1 MALTSSIKRDYLY
14 NLAKNGKRADERKFD
29 EFRNIEIETG
39 FISKAEGSARVKIG
53 NTQVI
58 AGIKMDIGDPYSDSP
73 DKGVMITAA
82 ELIPLASPDFESG
95 PPREDAIELARVVDR
110 GIRESE
116 VIGLDKLC
124 IESGEKIWLVFIDI
138 HIIDFDGNLF
148 DAASLAALAAL
159 YNTKI
164 PLSKLTGENKEQYLK
179 NIFKDKNQELLNFG
193 ERYGND
199 ISIPYEKAYEIPGVD
214 EVIRRKEE
222 TEKKTDKIKISFD
235 DAELSNISNISNY
248 DDFKLNDIPL
258 PMNEPPISCTSVKF
272 NDVIVLDPS
281 LDEEEI
287 AEARLTVATDKN
299 GDIRA
304 MQKGLSGSFT
314 VEEIK
319 KVIKASIDNGAKI
332 REELY
337 KSAGK

>member
-1 MALTSSIKRDYLY
+1 MTLTSSIKRDYYY
-14 NLAKNGKRADERKFD
+14 NLVKNGKRADGRKFD

-39 FISKAEGSARVKIG
+39 LISKAEGSARVKIG
-53 NTQVI
+53 KTQVV
-58 AGIKMDIGDPYSDSP
+58 AGIKMDIGEPYSDSP
-73 DKGVMITAA
+73 EKGVMMTAA
-82 ELIPLASPDFESG
+82 ELIPLASPDFEAG
-95 PPREDAIELARVVDR
+95 PPRENAIELARVVDR

-124 IESGEKIWLVFIDI
+124 IEPGDIIWLVFIDI

-159 YNTKI
+159 FNTTVPIERMRPNLERLQEKI
-164 PLSKLTGENKEQYLK
+164 PSVKTYLDENP
-179 NIFKDKNQELLNFG
+179 KDYQ
-193 ERYGND
+193 
-199 ISIPYEKAYEIPGVD
+199 
-214 EVIRRKEE
+214 
-222 TEKKTDKIKISFD
+222 
-235 DAELSNISNISNY
+235 
-248 DDFKLNDIPL
+248 L

-272 NDVIVLDPS
+272 NDVVVLDPS

-304 MQKGLSGSFT
+304 MQKGLDGSFT

-319 KVIKASIDNGAKI
+319 KIIKTSIDNGRTI
-332 REELY
+332 RSKLEE
-337 KSAGK
+337 STGN

>member
-1 MALTSSIKRDYLY
+1 MTLDSSIKREYLY
-14 NLAKNGKRADERKFD
+14 NLAKNGKRADGRTFD
-29 EFRNIEIETG
+29 EFRKIEIEVG
-39 FISKAEGSARVKIG
+39 LISKAEGSAKVKIG

-58 AGIKMDIGDPYSDSP
+58 AGIKMDIGDPYQDSP
-73 DKGVMITAA
+73 NKGVMMTAA

-95 PPREDAIELARVVDR
+95 PPRENAIELALVVDR

-124 IESGEKIWLVFIDI
+124 IEPGEKIWLVFIDI
-138 HIIDFDGNLF
+138 HIIDYDGNLF

-159 YNTKI
+159 FNSVVPIERMRPNLEKFREKYPSINNY
-164 PLSKLTGENKEQYLK
+164 LEQHP
-179 NIFKDKNQELLNFG
+179 
-193 ERYGND
+193 ND
-199 ISIPYEKAYEIPGVD
+199 
-214 EVIRRKEE
+214 
-222 TEKKTDKIKISFD
+222 F
-235 DAELSNISNISNY
+235 
-248 DDFKLNDIPL
+248 PL

-272 NDVIVLDPS
+272 NDAIVIDPS
-281 LDEEEI
+281 LDEEQI
-287 AEARLTVATDKN
+287 AEVRLTVATNKN

>member
-14 NLAKNGKRADERKFD
+14 NLAKNGKRVDGRKFD
-29 EFRNIEIETG
+29 EFRDIKIETG
-39 FISKAEGSARVKIG
+39 LISKAEGSARVKIG

-58 AGIKMDIGDPYSDSP
+58 AGIKMDIGDPYPDSP

-95 PPREDAIELARVVDR
+95 PPRENAIELARVVDR

-124 IESGEKIWLVFIDI
+124 MESGEKIWLVFIDI

-159 YNTKI
+159 FNTAVPI
-164 PLSKLTGENKEQYLK
+164 ERLRPTLEKLQEKFPSVKGYLEEHP
-179 NIFKDKNQELLNFG
+179 KDYQ
-193 ERYGND
+193 
-199 ISIPYEKAYEIPGVD
+199 
-214 EVIRRKEE
+214 
-222 TEKKTDKIKISFD
+222 
-235 DAELSNISNISNY
+235 
-248 DDFKLNDIPL
+248 L

-272 NDVIVLDPS
+272 NDVVVLDPS

-304 MQKGLSGSFT
+304 MQKGLDGSFT

-319 KVIKASIDNGAKI
+319 KIINVSLDNGREI
-332 REELY
+332 RIKLD
-337 KSAGK
+337 KSTGK